1 MNGVDQKA
9 RKGNRNESPNQT
21 VSLSRNQK
29 SGKLDQDDDNSEADS
44 CNIRDMQTCRI
55 KET

>member
-1 MNGVDQKA
+1 MSGVDQKA
-9 RKGNRNESPNQT
+9 RKGNRNESPNQM

-29 SGKLDQDDDNSEADS
+29 HGKLDQEDDNSEAGS
-44 CNIRDMQTCRI
+44 FNIRDMETCRI